1 MKKFLSFLL
10 VLVSAVAL
18 GQNIQPRPNPPKL
31 VNDFSG
37 TLSGGQ
43 VADLENKLVA
53 FDNETSNQ
61 IAVIL
66 INTTDGY
73 DISDVA
79 LKYLR
84 TWGVGNKKTNNGAVL
99 LIAVQDRKVW
109 ISTGSGLEGALPDIT
124 AGQII
129 RNNITPRFKEGNYY
143 QGISDGI
150 DGIIQATKGEYKAP
164 DGYADRGKKGKGGG
178 GGFIIL
184 IIILFIVFAIIGRG
198 GGGRG
203 GGMMSRRGY
212 GGFGNGFILGS
223 LLNGGFGGGG
233 GSSSGGW
240 GGGGGGGGFGGFG
253 GGSGGGGGAGGSW

>member
-1 MKKFLSFLL
+1 MKKILSFLL
-10 VLVSAVAL
+10 VLISIAAL
-18 GQNIQPRPNPPKL
+18 GQTIQPRPNPPKL

-37 TLSGGQ
+37 TLSSSQ
-43 VADLENKLVA
+43 QAELENKLVA

-61 IAVIL
+61 IAVVL
-66 INTTDGY
+66 INTTGDY

-84 TWGVGNKKTNNGAVL
+84 DWGIGNKKNNNGAVL
-99 LIAVQDRKVW
+99 LVAIQDRKVW
-109 ISTGSGLEGALPDIT
+109 ISTGYGLEGALPDIT

-129 RNNITPRFKEGNYY
+129 RNNITPQFKKGDYY

-150 DGIIQATKGEYKAP
+150 DAIIQATKGEYKAP
-164 DGYADRGKKGKGGG
+164 EGYADRGKGKGGG
-178 GGFIIL
+178 GSGLIL
-184 IIILFIVFAIIGRG
+184 LVIFLVVIFLISRG

-212 GGFGNGFILGS
+212 GGFGSGFLWGS
-223 LLNGGFGGGG
+223 LFGGGFGG
-233 GSSSGGW
+233 GSSSGGGSW